1 MRRAGQ
7 EALDI
12 ARCVSSFLCDYAP
25 MHLTGSAHTVR
36 SYRCAIR
43 LYLDYIE
50 SELGVGPESLGWSHF
65 GGGTVEG
72 WCAWLEETR
81 HNSASTRNVR
91 LGALRT
97 FLSYAAKR
105 CPEAIGPWQES
116 TGIPRKR
123 CPKPKVDGLTKD
135 AVRALMHAPDTSTRT
150 GRRDL
155 ALMVTLY
162 ATAARLDEVLSLTV
176 ADVRLGGR
184 RPSVTVVG
192 KGRKTRTLYLQ
203 RRAADQLRAYVRE
216 FHGES
221 PDPGA
226 RLFYARRADPRSKL
240 SQSAV
245 TKRLRIHA
253 ESARESCAD
262 VPLGLH
268 AHQFRHARASHWLED
283 GMNVV
288 QISFLLGHEQ
298 LQTTMVYLDVTVD
311 QKLDAL
317 EGVQD
322 DVARS
327 TSPKWPKDATSLAEL
342 CGL

>member
-7 EALDI
+7 EALDV

-25 MHLTGSAHTVR
+25 MHLTGSVHTVR

-43 LYLDYIE
+43 LYLDYVE

-97 FLSYAAKR
+97 FLQYAAKR
-105 CPEAIGPWQES
+105 HPEAIGPWRES

-135 AVRALMHAPDTSTRT
+135 AVRALMQAPDTSTRT

-162 ATAARLDEVLSLTV
+162 ATAARLDEVLSLTI

-184 RPSVTVVG
+184 RPCVTVVG

-221 PDPGA
+221 PDPGS
-226 RLFYARRADPRSKL
+226 RLFYARRADPHSKL

-253 ESARESCAD
+253 ASARETCAD

-327 TSPKWPKDATSLAEL
+327 ASPKWPKGATSLAEL

>member
-1 MRRAGQ
+1 VRRAGQ
-7 EALDI
+7 EALDV
-12 ARCVSSFLCDYAP
+12 ARCVSAFLCDYAP
-25 MHLTGSAHTVR
+25 RHLTGSAHTLR

-43 LYLDYIE
+43 LYLGYLE
-50 SELGVGPESLGWSHF
+50 SELGVGPESLRWSHF
-65 GGGTVEG
+65 SGSTVEG
-72 WCAWLEETR
+72 WCAWLEDSR
-81 HNSASTRNVR
+81 RNSASTRNVR

-105 CPEAIGPWQES
+105 HPEAAGPRQES
-116 TGIPRKR
+116 AGIPRKR
-123 CPKPKVDGLTKD
+123 CPKPKVGGLTRD
-135 AVRALMHAPDTSTRT
+135 AVRALMRAPDTSTRT

-155 ALMVTLY
+155 ALMVALY

-176 ADVRLGGR
+176 ADVRLAGR
-184 RPSVTVVG
+184 RPCVTVVG

-203 RRAADQLRAYVRE
+203 PRAADQLRAYVRE
-216 FHGES
+216 FHGDA
-221 PDPGA
+221 PDPGS
-226 RLFYARRADPRSKL
+226 RLFYARRTDHRSKL
-240 SQSAV
+240 SQTAV
-245 TKRLRIHA
+245 AKRLRIHA
-253 ESARESCAD
+253 ASAHGSCAD

-317 EGVQD
+317 GGVQD

-327 TSPKWPKDATSLAEL
+327 ASPRWPGGVASLAEL